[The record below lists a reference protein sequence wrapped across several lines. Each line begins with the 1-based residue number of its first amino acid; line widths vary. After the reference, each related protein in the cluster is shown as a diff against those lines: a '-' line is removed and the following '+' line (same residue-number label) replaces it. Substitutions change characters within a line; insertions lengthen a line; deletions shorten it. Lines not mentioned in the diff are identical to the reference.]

1 MTVDK
6 NVSLS
11 IVKSEL
17 DKCHCDADNYGWE
30 ISTLDE
36 SQLSFR
42 VKMISP
48 IDNEIF
54 IVSFKCNNYKE
65 WPPNI
70 DFIDPISGQEGVK
83 NAYPLNSDGFFNENI
98 LICHPCSRKAYKDFN
113 GPHGDWDPTV
123 WENNSKVGALK
134 NIWGILRAIY
144 ERISNSEI
152 YRGRMK

>member
-1 MTVDK
+1 MAVDK

-17 DKCHCDADNYGWE
+17 DKCHCDVDNYGWE

-42 VKMISP
+42 VKMISR

-54 IVSFKCNNYKE
+54 IVSFKCDNYKE
-65 WPPNI
+65 WPPYI

-83 NAYPLNSDGFFNENI
+83 NAYPLNSDGFFHKNI
-98 LICHPCSRKAYKDFN
+98 LICHPCSRKAYKDFK
-113 GPHGDWDPTV
+113 GPHGDWKPPD
-123 WENNSKVGALK
+123 WENNSKTGALK
-134 NIWGILRAIY
+134 NIRAI
-144 ERISNSEI
+144 
-152 YRGRMK
+152 